1 MGFSSRDRFLKGDFT
16 FQWGGIWVSVEGG
29 LHFYVRGEI
38 RCPIKG
44 IGFDGR
50 FSKKIV
56 GWEAQ
61 GTPIAIKRCLGIDD
75 VKTFVSD

>member
-1 MGFSSRDRFLKGDFT
+1 M
-16 FQWGGIWVSVEGG
+16 
-29 LHFYVRGEI
+29 RGEI
-38 RCPIKG
+38 RCPIGG
-44 IGFDGR
+44 IGFDGG

-75 VKTFVSD
+75 LKKIVSD